1 MGVMKAVGEAVEERQ
16 TYEWGSFGYTH
27 KLRCIG
33 IAPWGYVERNNMLLR
48 KDNIF
53 EGVSV
58 KRWGKVG
65 VEETSGWSSCLRSSS
80 AVYFTYYIININ
92 N

>member
-1 MGVMKAVGEAVEERQ
+1 MRVEERQ

-33 IAPWGYVERNNMLLR
+33 IAPWGYVERNNILLR

-58 KRWGKVG
+58 LWLGG
-65 VEETSGWSSCLRSSS
+65 VRRVWKKGRRTNGDVLAIR
-80 AVYFTYYIININ
+80 IN
-92 N
+92 